1 MFNVSAMEMQVFN
14 AALLDEMR
22 IVLNHAGQWSSSSE
36 SVVVVL
42 QSQVQSGQWSSSN

>member
-1 MFNVSAMEMQVFN
+1 MFNVSATEMQVFN

-22 IVLNHAGQWSSSSE
+22 IVLNHAGQWSSSS
-36 SVVVVL
+36 VVVVL

>member
-1 MFNVSAMEMQVFN
+1 MFNGSTTEMQVFN

-22 IVLNHAGQWSSSSE
+22 IVLNHAGQWSSSS